1 MTPITVLLV
10 DDHCAVRESYRLLL
24 EQFNIAVIG
33 ESNNAE
39 QALIDYP
46 KLMPDV
52 VIMDLSLKGMNGLEC
67 TALLIQRY
75 PSAKIVVFSMHDNT
89 NFARRAM
96 QNGAM
101 AYVLKS
107 DPSAI
112 LVESIKQVYYQS
124 KCYLSPNIAASL
136 ASNIIHKQHDRLATL
151 TDREYAVFLLLVDGK
166 SRQEIAETLSLS
178 AGTISNNKVKIMQ
191 KLNVKTM
198 VNLVAIAVEYG
209 IIKQNQLDI

>member
-33 ESNNAE
+33 EADNAE

-46 KLMPDV
+46 KLLPNI

-67 TALLIQRY
+67 TASLVQRY
-75 PSAKIVVFSMHDNT
+75 PNIKIVVFSMHDN
-89 NFARRAM
+89 FVRRAM
-96 QNGAM
+96 QHGAM

-112 LVESIKQVYYQS
+112 LIEAIKQVYYQS
-124 KCYLSPNIAASL
+124 KCYLSPEIASSL
-136 ASNIIHKQHDRLATL
+136 ATKIITQDNDKLATL
-151 TDREYAVFLLLVDGK
+151 TDREYAVFLLLVEGR
-166 SRQEIAETLSLS
+166 SRSEIATTLSLS
-178 AGTISNNKVKIMQ
+178 AGTISNNKVKLMQ
-191 KLNVKTM
+191 KLNIKTM
-198 VNLVAIAVEYG
+198 VSLVAVAVDHG